1 MSYKP
6 FTTYKEQIKILQNR
20 GINISSEQDITFAL
34 EILQKVGYYNLIN
47 GYKKPFLDTQ
57 YSGLDEKFKDGTT
70 LQEIKALYEFDRV
83 LRETFMTFILKIE
96 TRIKSLIS
104 YFFSE
109 SYGYDNYLIYSNF
122 NTKLKHANE
131 SIPSLLADIQRQIAG
146 RTKDPCISH
155 YLNKYGYIP
164 LWVLNNIL
172 TFGTISKF
180 YSLLKDKEKTSVARE
195 YKIQPHDLEN
205 FLMYLSS
212 IRNFCAHGNRLF
224 CYESK
229 KKELNDTPY
238 HKKLNIEK
246 SNDKYVLGKR
256 DLFAVMISLKI
267 LLSHN
272 DYKRLKGKLIKSI
285 KILSKDLKTLSVDEI
300 LNIMGFPKNWTN
312 L

>member
-1 MSYKP
+1 
-6 FTTYKEQIKILQNR
+6 
-20 GINISSEQDITFAL
+20 
-34 EILQKVGYYNLIN
+34 
-47 GYKKPFLDTQ
+47 
-57 YSGLDEKFKDGTT
+57 
-70 LQEIKALYEFDRV
+70 
-83 LRETFMTFILKIE
+83 
-96 TRIKSLIS
+96 
-104 YFFSE
+104 
-109 SYGYDNYLIYSNF
+109 
-122 NTKLKHANE
+122 
-131 SIPSLLADIQRQIAG
+131 
-146 RTKDPCISH
+146 
-155 YLNKYGYIP
+155 
-164 LWVLNNIL
+164 
-172 TFGTISKF
+172 
-180 YSLLKDKEKTSVARE
+180 
-195 YKIQPHDLEN
+195 
-205 FLMYLSS
+205 MYLSS

-256 DLFAVMISLKI
+256 DLFAVMISLRI